1 MNAFWSFFWP
11 LVGFGL
17 LAGVVAG
24 LIGYRR
30 RPGML
35 LVDYLRRRARVPIAG
50 GVVCVVAG
58 LLWMGP
64 LGAADRF
71 VTAVDREVRASL
83 VYNEMTM
90 MQAHLH
96 RHPLTRDV
104 ALSGPADDFQRGALA
119 EALEN
124 LPGVHDASWGDAGG
138 GVPLVLEA
146 AIAALLGYA
155 IGLVI
160 AYVVELRRRYSAEW
174 SW

>member
-11 LVGFGL
+11 LLGFGL
-17 LAGVVAG
+17 LAGVIAG

-35 LVDYLRRRARVPIAG
+35 LIDYVRRRARVPIAG
-50 GVVCVVAG
+50 GVVCVLGA

-71 VTAVDREVRASL
+71 VTEVNREVRASL

-96 RHPLTRDV
+96 RQPLTRDV

-119 EALEN
+119 EALGN
-124 LPGVHDASWGDAGG
+124 LPGVHDASWGDASG

-146 AIAALLGYA
+146 AIAVLLGYA